1 MAMMAVGANVAPV
14 IRARCVRLMVNAH
27 AYHLVMAR
35 AVGMTDAV
43 EPAAPVT
50 MERLAHRNMSAA
62 LSNVTVKS
70 AATMA
75 AGGSVA
81 CVLML
86 FRTV

>member
-1 MAMMAVGANVAPV
+1 MAMMGAGANVAPAT
-14 IRARCVRLMVNAH
+14 RAYSVRLKVNAH

-35 AVGMTDAV
+35 AVGTTDAV
-43 EPAAPVT
+43 GPAAPAI

-62 LSNVTVKS
+62 LSSVTVKS

-75 AGGSVA
+75 AGVSVA

-86 FRTV
+86 FLTV